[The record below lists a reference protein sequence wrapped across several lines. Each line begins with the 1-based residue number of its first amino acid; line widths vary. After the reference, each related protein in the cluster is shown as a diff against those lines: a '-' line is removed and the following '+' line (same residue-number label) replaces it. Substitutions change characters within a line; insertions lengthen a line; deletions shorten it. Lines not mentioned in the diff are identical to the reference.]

1 MQDNFACAG
10 QFNSKSGKHDG
21 FLVTACVG
29 AFNSVNGKKKN
40 NVALVHHY
48 VLIDQTKSK
57 YQWGLYFARPEIFF
71 KMIHM
76 HWCVESR

>member
-29 AFNSVNGKKKN
+29 VFNSVNGKKKN
-40 NVALVHHY
+40 NIALVHHY
-48 VLIDQTKSK
+48 VLIDQINSK
-57 YQWGLYFARPEIFF
+57 LQWG
-71 KMIHM
+71 
-76 HWCVESR
+76 